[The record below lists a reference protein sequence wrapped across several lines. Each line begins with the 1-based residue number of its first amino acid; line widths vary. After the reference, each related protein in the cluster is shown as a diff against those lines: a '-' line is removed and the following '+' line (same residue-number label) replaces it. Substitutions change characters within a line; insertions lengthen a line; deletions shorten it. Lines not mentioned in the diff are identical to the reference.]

1 MKLNFQSIT
10 NSRAAVGLTL
20 WIGKTLPLGAA
31 YRLADWFAKKI
42 ARRDNS
48 ITRAVRSNQWVARG
62 ENSTPV
68 ELDQAVREVLCHA
81 GRCFVDLYHNLTN
94 PAGLKALFPLTESIR
109 ALIAHSQ
116 FDTPGAFIVAPHT
129 SAFDLVL
136 LTLAYHGM
144 NGKVL
149 TYGNPTGG
157 YKLQNDLR
165 AATGLEITPV
175 RGHETEIEV
184 IEYMRS
190 GGIVLT
196 AVDRPIR
203 NKTHTLTFFGRPSP
217 LPAGHIRMA
226 LAAEVPVIVV
236 APQFIPDGTYHLRLS
251 EPIYIQPHADP
262 AEALRL
268 HAEAVLKVIEGYI
281 RQTPDQWLMYYPVW
295 PDVLLNGAG

>member
-1 MKLNFQSIT
+1 MNLNFQSLT

-20 WIGKTLPLGAA
+20 WIGKTLPLGMA
-31 YRLADWFAKKI
+31 YRLAEWFAGRI
-42 ARRDNS
+42 ARRENS

-62 ENSTPV
+62 EKSTPA
-68 ELDQAVREVLCHA
+68 ELDEAVHEVLCHA
-81 GRCFVDLYHNLTN
+81 GRCFVDLYHNITD
-94 PAGLKALFPLTESIR
+94 PEGLKTLFVLSDNVR
-109 ALIAHSQ
+109 KLIERSQ
-116 FDTPGAFIVAPHT
+116 FDTPGAFIVATHP

-175 RGHETEIEV
+175 RGHETEVEV

-196 AVDRPIR
+196 AIDRPIR
-203 NKTHTLTFFGRPSP
+203 NKAHTLTFFGQPSP

-226 LAAEVPVIVV
+226 LEAEVPVIVV
-236 APQFIPDGTYHLRLS
+236 APQFMPDGTYHLRLS

-281 RQTPDQWLMYYPVW
+281 RQTPGQWMMYYPVW
-295 PDVLLNGAG
+295 PELIGNDE